1 MNDDEHCALITF
13 VDMHTAFKAHHA
25 ENLVDKQQLR
35 TEFATNCNCLSK
47 VSLETSPVGSSIVER
62 SSSSSSSITNET
74 IRDKTIPPILDQE
87 RDKRTSRPFYSP
99 EENTR

>member
-1 MNDDEHCALITF
+1 MNDQHCALITF
-13 VDMHTAFKAHHA
+13 VDIHTALKAHHA
-25 ENLVDKQQLR
+25 ENFVDKQQLR
-35 TEFATNCNCLSK
+35 TEFVESSNNCLSK

-62 SSSSSSSITNET
+62 SSSSSSSMTNET
-74 IRDKTIPPILDQE
+74 ILDKTIPPIVDQE